1 MIDRT
6 FPTNVATLQ
15 RLTQRL
21 PSFDEHGA
29 YHDVIDVD
37 VLAADATDIYGT
49 ASDDAQWVKVDHCQC
64 VDRGLRLFYLFIFIF
79 YFFYLRSRRGYGGCS
94 HRAGREASKKK
105 RPAVGSQVP
114 ELYL

>member
-1 MIDRT
+1 M
-6 FPTNVATLQ
+6 ATLQ

-64 VDRGLRLFYLFIFIF
+64 VDRGLRLFFLF
-79 YFFYLRSRRGYGGCS
+79 FFLLCFVLFVCARGADAAVAVTGQVVK
-94 HRAGREASKKK
+94 RAKKK